1 MTGGA
6 RVLLVATLTTPL
18 AASQPAPDASHVLA
32 DMRQALGGDALNAVE
47 TFSVKGSEE
56 RVVGRFT
63 TNASIEWLGILPDRF
78 IEERRLAS
86 STSIT
91 SGFNGDDFLREFK
104 GTFGGRGRSPFPGE
118 PPKLSEATRHNMMI
132 LAKQH
137 FSRLTVGMFGT
148 TPVYPLDATY
158 VGRET
163 LDGKPVHLLEL
174 SGPNEYVARLC
185 VDVSSHLPRMISWM
199 GRPVISALSQIP
211 GMGPEVSMVE
221 HRLYFSHY
229 EKNDGLNWPHR
240 IKEVV
245 AKMPIAEIRLGKFKI
260 NQRVDPTRFG
270 PKH

>member
-1 MTGGA
+1 M
-6 RVLLVATLTTPL
+6 
-18 AASQPAPDASHVLA
+18 H
-32 DMRQALGGDALNAVE
+32 QALGGDALKTIE

-56 RVVGRFT
+56 RSVGRST
-63 TNASIEWLGILPDRF
+63 MHVSVEWAGMLPDRF
-78 IEERRLAS
+78 IEVRRFPS
-86 STSIT
+86 STIT
-91 SGFNGDDFLREFK
+91 TGFNGDAALTVFE
-104 GTFGGRGRSPFPGE
+104 GGPGRGRSPFAAA

-132 LAKQH
+132 LAKLH
-137 FSRLTVGMFGT
+137 FSRVTVGMFGI

-158 VGRET
+158 VSREM

-199 GRPVISALSQIP
+199 GRPVIPGLSQFP
-211 GMGPEVSMVE
+211 GMGPEGSMVE

-229 EKNDGLNWPHR
+229 EKSDGLNWPHS

-245 AKMPIAEIRLGKFKI
+245 AKMPMVEIRLGKFKI
-260 NQRVDPTRFG
+260 NQRVDPTRFE